1 STARSFVSAAAR
13 APSLRSPTAALP
25 RLRPSPSSLPGRRSS
40 FSLPSRYLKRL
51 RVYNASVHASVTLKC
66 VRDPKKKS

>member
-1 STARSFVSAAAR
+1 
-13 APSLRSPTAALP
+13 LIGIDKELKW
-25 RLRPSPSSLPGRRSS
+25 
-40 FSLPSRYLKRL
+40 YLKRL